1 MKKLELTVTFIALVC
16 IALLSGCSGGGGAS
30 MTNELTFDTTS
41 LKEITIA
48 YDDENITVFNG
59 NDSNIIIK
67 EYMNKDKK
75 SYHAKVKEDGT
86 SIHISEGGKPAFKD
100 GFIRYIEI
108 YLPMNYEETLNIG
121 TTNGE
126 IDCSAADINVGG
138 FNINTTSGTVKL
150 NNINSKMVSLNTTSG
165 SLYAADIVS
174 NNINIRNTSGNAVFD
189 KLNGFVDYRGTSAD
203 LTVTDAVGSGQYI
216 FDNSGDMQI
225 NYSEVTGDLSLYNKN
240 DNVNLKIP
248 QDFEFDMQTKSKNGK
263 TSAPQGTSAAKIKI
277 KAETVNGDI
286 NITQ

>member
-1 MKKLELTVTFIALVC
+1 MAVVC
-16 IALLSGCSGGGGAS
+16 TALLSGCSDRSNTS
-30 MTNELTFDTTS
+30 MANELTFDTTS

-67 EYMNKDKK
+67 EYMNTDKK
-75 SYHAKVKEDGT
+75 NYHAKVKEDST
-86 SIHISEGGKPAFKD
+86 SIHISEGGKPVFKK

-108 YLPMNYEETLNIG
+108 YLPMNYEEALNIG
-121 TTNGE
+121 TTNGG
-126 IDCSAADINVGG
+126 IDCSEADINVGG
-138 FNINTTSGTVKL
+138 FNINTTSGTIKL
-150 NNINSKMVSLNTTSG
+150 KNVNSKTVSLNTTSG
-165 SLYAADIVS
+165 SLYADDIIS
-174 NNINIRNTSGNAVFD
+174 DNINIRNTSGNAVFN

-203 LTVTDAVGSGQYI
+203 LTVVDAVGSGQYI
-216 FDNSGDMQI
+216 FDNSGNMQI
-225 NYSEVTGDLSLYNKN
+225 AYSKVTGDLSLYNKN

-263 TSAPQGTSAAKIKI
+263 TSAPQGTSTAKVKI

>member
-1 MKKLELTVTFIALVC
+1 MKKLTVTFIAVVC
-16 IALLSGCSGGGGAS
+16 IALLSGCSGGSNTS

-59 NDSNIIIK
+59 NDSNIIIR

-75 SYHAKVKEDGT
+75 SYHAKVKEDST
-86 SIHISEGGKPAFKD
+86 SIYISEGGKPAFKY

-108 YLPMNYEETLNIG
+108 YLPMNYKATLNMG

-126 IDCSAADINVGG
+126 IDCSKADIDVGG
-138 FNINTTSGTVKL
+138 FNINTTSGTIKL
-150 NNINSKMVSLNTTSG
+150 NNVSSKMVSLNTTSG
-165 SLYAADIVS
+165 SLYADNIIS
-174 NNINIRNTSGNAVFD
+174 DNINIRNTSGNAVFD

-203 LTVTDAVGSGQYI
+203 LTITDAVGSGKYI

-225 NYSEVTGDLSLYNKN
+225 TYSEVTGDLSLYNKN

-248 QDFEFDMQTKSKNGK
+248 QDFEFDMQIKNKNGK
-263 TSAPQGTSAAKIKI
+263 TSAPQGTSTAKIKI
-277 KAETVNGDI
+277 KVETVNGDI